1 MNEYLKELVENIH
14 TVVLAT
20 VDDEN
25 HPQTRAIEIMLCN
38 DDKLYFLTATTK
50 PLYDELVKNPY
61 ISFTGIK
68 GDGVMKSK
76 AISVSGIVRGAGQ
89 HLLKEI
95 LIKNPYLE
103 ELYPT
108 PEKKEILRVFEM
120 AHGRGQFFD
129 LSVVPP
135 VSVKFE
141 F

>member
-1 MNEYLKELVENIH
+1 MNEYLKELVEKMH

-20 VDDEN
+20 VDKEN
-25 HPQTRAIEIMLCN
+25 HPQTRAIEIMLN
-38 DDKLYFLTATTK
+38 QDDKLYFLTATTK
-50 PLYDELVKNPY
+50 PLYEELIINPF

-68 GDGVMKSK
+68 GEDVMSSK
-76 AISVSGIVRGAGQ
+76 AISVSGIVRGVGQ

-95 LIKNPYLE
+95 LIKNPYME

-108 PEKKEILRVFEM
+108 PEKKETLRVFEM

>member
-1 MNEYLKELVENIH
+1 MNEYLKELVEKMH

-20 VDDEN
+20 VDKEN
-25 HPQTRAIEIMLCN
+25 HPQTRAIEIMLN
-38 DDKLYFLTATTK
+38 QDDKLYFLTATTK
-50 PLYDELVKNPY
+50 PLYEELIINPF

-68 GDGVMKSK
+68 GQDVMSSK
-76 AISVSGIVRGAGQ
+76 AITVSGIVRGVGQ
-89 HLLKEI
+89 QLLKEI
-95 LIKNPYLE
+95 LIKNPYME

-108 PEKKEILRVFEM
+108 PEKKETLRVFEM

>member
-1 MNEYLKELVENIH
+1 MNEYLKELVENMH

-20 VDDEN
+20 VNVEN
-25 HPQTRAIEIMLCN
+25 HPHTQAIEIMLYQ

-50 PLYDELVKNPY
+50 PMYEELIINPF

-68 GDGVMKSK
+68 GDDVRSSK
-76 AISVSGIVRGAGQ
+76 AISVSGVVRGVGH

-95 LIKNPYLE
+95 LIKNPYIE

-108 PEKKEILRVFEM
+108 PEKKETLRVFEIE
-120 AHGRGQFFD
+120 HGRGQFFD

-135 VSVKFE
+135 VSVRFE

>member
-14 TVVLAT
+14 IVVLAT
-20 VDDEN
+20 VGDEN
-25 HPQTRAIEIMLCN
+25 HPQTRAIEIMLHK

-50 PLYDELVKNPY
+50 SLYEELVINPF

-68 GDGVMKSK
+68 GDNVMSSK
-76 AISVSGIVRGAGQ
+76 AISVSGVVRGVGQ
-89 HLLKEI
+89 HLLEEI

-103 ELYPT
+103 ELYAT
-108 PEKKEILRVFEM
+108 PEKKETLRVFEL
-120 AHGRGQFFD
+120 AHGKGQFFD

-135 VSVKFE
+135 VRVRFE